1 MDNITLEI
9 FRARLTAEKAMALA
23 KLESLDQQSRETAE
37 SQSSEGTFGNDA
49 DLASDVVEE
58 EGILAVRADT
68 TELLSQIEKALERI
82 DNGTF
87 GMSEVS
93 GKPIPIERLQALPW
107 ATSLVG
113 EEDGAAGDTTRY

>member
-37 SQSSEGTFGNDA
+37 SQSNEGTFGNDA

-58 EGILAVRADT
+58 EGILSVRADT
-68 TELLSQIEKALERI
+68 TTLLEQVEKALERI
-82 DNGTF
+82 DNGTY
-87 GMSEVS
+87 GVSEVS

-107 ATSLVG
+107 ATRLV
-113 EEDGAAGDTTRY
+113 EEGQEEVSDTTRY